1 MPFSVG
7 GHRFPSPVSLPP
19 KKRSCAPKD
28 PEHRTVSAPVLWVLE
43 ENSFCPPW
51 SLRPLPAHIVWPP
64 RARAG
69 ARPGEWAEG
78 AARPGSPLGHVARPG
93 LRGGTEGG
101 RVAALASVL
110 PARGPHRAHGQWPL
124 PACHGISP
132 RCGGVDSGPG
142 LGHGGAASR
151 VCIVTQTKAALL
163 FASDLKKTH
172 TQMCNKCNKYIG
184 LTFTR

>member
-1 MPFSVG
+1 MPFSVE

-19 KKRSCAPKD
+19 RPSRPPVRRPDGHQRSPGEEA
-28 PEHRTVSAPVLWVLE
+28 RAGTVSAPVLWVLE

-51 SLRPLPAHIVWPP
+51 SLRPLPARIVWPP
-64 RARAG
+64 RAGAG

-110 PARGPHRAHGQWPL
+110 PARGPHRAHSQWPL

-142 LGHGGAASR
+142 LGHGGPGQSR
-151 VCIVTQTKAALL
+151 LHSDPNEGSVT
-163 FASDLKKTH
+163 
-172 TQMCNKCNKYIG
+172 I
-184 LTFTR
+184 RE